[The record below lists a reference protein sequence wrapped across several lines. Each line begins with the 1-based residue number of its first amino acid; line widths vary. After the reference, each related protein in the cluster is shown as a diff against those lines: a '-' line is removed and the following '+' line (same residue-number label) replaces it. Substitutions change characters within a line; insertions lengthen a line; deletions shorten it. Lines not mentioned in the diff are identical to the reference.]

1 MSRRNLVRRSLIP
14 PEWRSSM
21 TVWRWGGPV
30 TGLLGVVGE
39 ETGDGGPQRLRGGEE
54 ALNPVLGVHTEPECE
69 WVRGETSESLR

>member
-1 MSRRNLVRRSLIP
+1 M
-14 PEWRSSM
+14 
-21 TVWRWGGPV
+21 

-54 ALNPVLGVHTEPECE
+54 ALHPVLGVHTEPECE